1 MKKVKFVASLVSV
14 FSLLGILAACTPA
27 TSSTPSSSEQ
37 SSSSSSSAT
46 SGKVEVLFWH
56 TFGQSIVNSLEQVI
70 PDFEAAILE
79 NEGVEVDIQLAYQGG
94 YDEIVD
100 KITKGFSTGNT
111 PTMAIAYP
119 DHVADYLLAEETPGQ
134 YVVNLDDYI
143 SNDEY
148 GFGTETY
155 LGDKASYDEFDY
167 VEAFLEEGRQY
178 VREGTYSLPFMKSS
192 EVMFYN
198 VEALTAVMNLYKPE
212 LGGAAAQIKNYIDN
226 ISWEEFMNLL
236 GFITEHKDELDMPS
250 LEIPAFYDSDSNFF
264 ISKMFQ
270 NDIAYSSIVDG
281 RGQIDFESGEART
294 KAEAMVTEMKADYDA
309 GKFFTKGTEGTYGSD
324 HFKNAKSIFSIGSSG
339 GAGYNIPA
347 ADDFTVGVCKV
358 PASNENP
365 LYVSQGPTFTML
377 RNPALGDDVN
387 DMRNLYAWKFMKFLT
402 NPDMKVRICITGS
415 EGYIPVRYS
424 AYESA
429 NFLDYLEI
437 GEELAEVA
445 KIVINDID
453 GNYLNTA
460 VFKGS
465 ATLRDQVG
473 GILVS
478 VFNGEKTVS
487 EAFSDAINRTKLKM

>member
-1 MKKVKFVASLVSV
+1 MKKVKLCACLVSI
-14 FSLLGILAACTPA
+14 FSLLGMLGACAPT
-27 TSSTPSSSEQ
+27 TSSSTPD
-37 SSSSSSSAT
+37 SSSSSSS
-46 SGKVEVLFWH
+46 SQQPGGKVEVLFWH
-56 TFGQSIVNSLEQVI
+56 TFSQSIVNSLEQVI

-79 NEGVEVDIQLAYQGG
+79 TEGVEVDIQLAYQGG

-100 KITKGFSTGNT
+100 KITKGFSTGNI

-119 DHVADYLLAEETPGQ
+119 DHVADYLLAEQTPGQ
-134 YVVNLDDYI
+134 YVVNLDQYI
-143 SNDEY
+143 SNSEY
-148 GFGTETY
+148 GFGTEAH
-155 LGDKASYDEFDY
+155 LGDKANYDEYDI
-167 VEAFLEEGRQY
+167 VEAFLDEGRQY
-178 VREGTYSLPFMKSS
+178 IREGTYSLPFMKSS

-198 VEALTAVMNLYKPE
+198 VEALTAVLNLYKPE
-212 LGGAAAQIKNYIDN
+212 FGGAASVIKEYIDN
-226 ISWEEFMNLL
+226 ISWEDFMDLL
-236 GFITEHKDELDMPS
+236 GFIQDNKDQLDMPS

-270 NDIAYSSIVDG
+270 NEIAYSSIVDG
-281 RGQIDFESGEART
+281 NGQIDFESGEARS
-294 KAEAMVTEMKADYDA
+294 KAEAMVAEMKEDYDS

-339 GAGYNIPA
+339 GAGYNIPS

-358 PASNENP
+358 PASNDNP

-377 RNPALGDDVN
+377 RNPALSNDVN
-387 DMRNLYAWKFMKFLT
+387 DARNLYAWKFMKFLT
-402 NPDMKVRICITGS
+402 NPDMNVRICITGS
-415 EGYIPVRYS
+415 EGYVPIRYS

-473 GILVS
+473 GILVTVFKGDKS
-478 VFNGEKTVS
+478 VS
-487 EAFSDAINRTKLKM
+487 QAFTDAINNTKLKM